1 MPRLPTA
8 KTIPDARS
16 SSSPRTQLLG
26 NLPSL
31 HKRVGAGVVAMEAE
45 AVVAPVAEEAAQA
58 DTVGHPVAVRP
69 VAEVRAV
76 DRAEAVER
84 RLQAR
89 TRPSKRRYTE

>member
-31 HKRVGAGVVAMEAE
+31 HKRVGAGVVAMGAE
-45 AVVAPVAEEAAQA
+45 AVVAEEAAQA